1 MFVRPGRQQ
10 SIYTFCWYIGRVS
23 RCREPVSIVVEK
35 AGLQTTIQSQ
45 PRVGTR
51 HLGVPAS
58 GPADPLSMALA
69 NRLVGNSSFTPA
81 LETTLTGA
89 TLRFEV
95 ASYVAV
101 SGAAARCLLNG
112 TPVALHK
119 TLAVS
124 VGDVLVV
131 GAAESGVRDYIA
143 VAGGFVA
150 DDVLGSRSTYMS
162 AKFGGYKGRAL
173 LAGDQ
178 LRLTDPA
185 ASAPLLETPQEF
197 RVPML
202 EAWSLRAGWSA
213 ETQSLADPQKLFTAK
228 LRVGSRCDRMGIKL
242 EGDSFSST
250 ESAQMPSVPVFPGII
265 QCPQDGTLMIMSVDA
280 GTTGGYPRVAKIAR
294 MDLHMLGQL
303 RPGNS
308 IRFIERSN
316 ADAGRELR
324 EKHAYWKHWI
334 TDITDVI

>member
-1 MFVRPGRQQ
+1 MR
-10 SIYTFCWYIGRVS
+10 IL
-23 RCREPVSIVVEK
+23 VEK
-35 AGLQTTIQSQ
+35 AGLQTTIQSR

-58 GPADPLSMALA
+58 GPADALSMALA
-69 NRLVGNSSFTPA
+69 NRLVGNGPFTPA

-89 TLRFEV
+89 SLRFQV
-95 ASYVAV
+95 ASHVAV
-101 SGAAARCLLNG
+101 TGAVAKCMLNG
-112 TPVALHK
+112 KPVPLHQ
-119 TLAVS
+119 TLAVGI
-124 VGDVLVV
+124 GDLLVV
-131 GAAESGVRDYIA
+131 GAAESGVRNYIA

-173 LAGDQ
+173 TEGDELA
-178 LRLTDPA
+178 LLDPA
-185 ASAPLLETPQEF
+185 TSAPLLETPQEF

-202 EAWSLRAGWSA
+202 EAWSVRAGWSS
-213 ETQSLADPQKLFTAK
+213 ETQSLADPQKLFTTK
-228 LRVGSRCDRMGIKL
+228 LCVGSRCDRMGIKL
-242 EGDSFSST
+242 EGGSFAST

-265 QCPQDGTLMIMSVDA
+265 QCPQDGNLMIMSVDA

-294 MDLHMLGQL
+294 MDLHVLGQL

-308 IRFIERSN
+308 IRFIERTN
-316 ADAGRELR
+316 ADAARELR

-334 TDITDVI
+334 ADIADVI